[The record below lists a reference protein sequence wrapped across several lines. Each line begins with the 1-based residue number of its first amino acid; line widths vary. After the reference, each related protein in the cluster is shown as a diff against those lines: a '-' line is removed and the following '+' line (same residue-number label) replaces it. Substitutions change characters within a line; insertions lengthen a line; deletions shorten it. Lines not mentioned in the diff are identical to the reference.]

1 MWAGHQGG
9 EALPVAEGAADVSVA
24 GHHQPQAGPAPAPPI
39 HWGVH
44 TALNWELQVSC
55 SLVRERAEKELRE
68 NIEGAERELRES

>member
-24 GHHQPQAGPAPAPPI
+24 GHHHPQAGPAPAPPI

-44 TALNWELQVSC
+44 TALNWELQISISC
-55 SLVRERAEKELRE
+55 SLVTSITPKASL
-68 NIEGAERELRES
+68 GVLPELRES